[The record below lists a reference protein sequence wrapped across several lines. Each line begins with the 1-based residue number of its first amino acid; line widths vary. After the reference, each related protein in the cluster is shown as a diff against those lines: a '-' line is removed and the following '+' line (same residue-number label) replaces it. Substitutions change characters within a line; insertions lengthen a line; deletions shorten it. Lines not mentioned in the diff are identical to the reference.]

1 MSFQICVWIITRTY
15 KYSTIHGNGV
25 FLNVIKL
32 KDLETEITLDYSG
45 GSKVITG
52 VLIRGREEG
61 QGQKKKS
68 YNINRDWD
76 EIICWKRG
84 KS

>member
-1 MSFQICVWIITRTY
+1 M
-15 KYSTIHGNGV
+15 
-25 FLNVIKL
+25 IKL

-61 QGQKKKS
+61 QGQRKKS

-76 EIICWKRG
+76 DIICWKKG